1 MVIKVSITNLYVAE
15 DEVVSEIN
23 SILDLHEY
31 NSIRERLRDYLGI
44 DDESMLTRILDG
56 DFSISSIYEALLD
69 ILADI
74 E

>member
-1 MVIKVSITNLYVAE
+1 MSDIMELYSAE
-15 DEVVSEIN
+15 DRVMAEIN

-31 NSIRERLRDYLGI
+31 NSVRERLRDYLGI

>member
-1 MVIKVSITNLYVAE
+1 MELYSAE
-15 DEVVSEIN
+15 DRVMAEIN

-31 NSIRERLRDYLGI
+31 NSVRERLRDYLGI

-69 ILADI
+69 IPVSYTHLRAH
-74 E
+74 ET

>member
-1 MVIKVSITNLYVAE
+1 MELYSAE
-15 DEVVSEIN
+15 DRVMAEIN

-31 NSIRERLRDYLGI
+31 NSVRERLRDYLGI

-56 DFSISSIYEALLD
+56 DFSISSIYEVLLD
-69 ILADI
+69 IIADI